1 MEDEPPQLER
11 SLSEGDLSRALTPLR
26 RRTVVESPLV
36 TPPHPSTKPTK
47 NAKSCGR
54 VLTSYEYI
62 EQMEE
67 KERMKLEEIRVKE
80 QRKKERDD
88 RQKTAKKIKEL
99 KRNASE
105 LLYIAR
111 LINVSND

>member
-1 MEDEPPQLER
+1 
-11 SLSEGDLSRALTPLR
+11 
-26 RRTVVESPLV
+26 
-36 TPPHPSTKPTK
+36 
-47 NAKSCGR
+47 
-54 VLTSYEYI
+54 
-62 EQMEE
+62 
-67 KERMKLEEIRVKE
+67 MKLEEIRVKE